1 MQRRGSPRLPPG
13 ASTCNGDPGWDM
25 SMPWSNVRG
34 AIEDI
39 AQGKMVIL
47 VDDEDRE
54 NEGDLCM
61 AAEKVTPEAI
71 NFMATHGRGL
81 ICLTLTEE
89 KIAQLD
95 LPMMTQRNR
104 SPFQTGFTVSIEA
117 AEGVSTGISAA
128 DRARTIDVA
137 VRADATPNDLVTPGH
152 VFPIRAREGGVLVR
166 TGQTEGSVD
175 LSKLAGLDPSGVIC
189 EIMNPDGTMARRPE
203 LEKFAEQHNLR
214 IVTIAELVDFRLA
227 HDSLVEVVV
236 ERTLETR
243 WGKVDALV
251 VRSRLHGEEHLVLRK
266 GSIDAE
272 TPHLV
277 RVQSVDLPADLVG
290 LALAGGGLEVT
301 AAMERIAEEGSGV
314 FVFLVRS
321 GEGATLSKRLE
332 AVGKPTE
339 PGSHDTYQRVG
350 GRLDLREFGIGAQIL
365 KMMGIRRFRLM
376 SNSEVRIVGLEG
388 FGLELVGRVPLTD
401 EAGTSTQDIN

>member
-1 MQRRGSPRLPPG
+1 
-13 ASTCNGDPGWDM
+13 
-25 SMPWSNVRG
+25 MPWENVRG
-34 AIEDI
+34 AIDDI

-61 AAEKVTPEAI
+61 AAEKVTADDI

-128 DRARTIDVA
+128 DRALTIQVA
-137 VRADATPNDLVTPGH
+137 TKPQAQPADLVTPGH

-189 EIMNPDGTMARRPE
+189 EIMNADGTMARRPE
-203 LEKFAEQHNLR
+203 LEKFAEQHSLR
-214 IVTIAELVDFRLA
+214 
-227 HDSLVEVVV
+227 
-236 ERTLETR
+236 
-243 WGKVDALV
+243 
-251 VRSRLHGEEHLVLRK
+251 
-266 GSIDAE
+266 
-272 TPHLV
+272 
-277 RVQSVDLPADLVG
+277 
-290 LALAGGGLEVT
+290 
-301 AAMERIAEEGSGV
+301 
-314 FVFLVRS
+314 
-321 GEGATLSKRLE
+321 
-332 AVGKPTE
+332 
-339 PGSHDTYQRVG
+339 
-350 GRLDLREFGIGAQIL
+350 
-365 KMMGIRRFRLM
+365 
-376 SNSEVRIVGLEG
+376 
-388 FGLELVGRVPLTD
+388 
-401 EAGTSTQDIN
+401 

>member
-1 MQRRGSPRLPPG
+1 
-13 ASTCNGDPGWDM
+13 
-25 SMPWSNVRG
+25 MPWENVRG
-34 AIEDI
+34 AIDDI

-61 AAEKVTPEAI
+61 AAEKVTADDI

-128 DRARTIDVA
+128 DRALTIQVA
-137 VRADATPNDLVTPGH
+137 TKPQAQPADLVTPGH

-189 EIMNPDGTMARRPE
+189 EIMNADGTMARRPE
-203 LEKFAEQHNLR
+203 LEKFAEQHSLR
-214 IVTIAELVDFRLA
+214 IVTIAELVDYRLA
-227 HDSLVEVVV
+227 HDTLIETVV
-236 ERTLETR
+236 ERRVSTGRFGEID
-243 WGKVDALV
+243 VLV
-251 VRSRLHGEEHLVLRK
+251 FRSRVDGSEHLALRK
-266 GSIDAE
+266 GPIDPEQPCLA
-272 TPHLV
+272 
-277 RVQSVDLPADLVG
+277 RVQSIDLPADLVG
-290 LALAGGGLEVT
+290 LALSGGGQEMR
-301 AAMERIAEEGSGV
+301 AAMRSIEKAGSGV
-314 FVFLVRS
+314 FVYLVRA
-321 GEGATLSKRLE
+321 GEGSTSLSDRLRRMGE
-332 AVGKPTE
+332 SPARNY
-339 PGSHDTYQRVG
+339 DRVG
-350 GRLDLREFGIGAQIL
+350 MRLDLREFGIGAQIL
-365 KMMGIRRFRLM
+365 KTLGIRKFRLM

-388 FGLELVGRVPLTD
+388 FGLELVERVPLDFETG
-401 EAGTSTQDIN
+401 ES

>member
-1 MQRRGSPRLPPG
+1 
-13 ASTCNGDPGWDM
+13 
-25 SMPWSNVRG
+25 MPWENVRG
-34 AIEDI
+34 AIEDV

-61 AAEKVTPEAI
+61 AAERVTPEAI

-81 ICLTLTEE
+81 ICLTLTEQ
-89 KIAQLD
+89 KIGELE

-128 DRARTIDVA
+128 DRARTIAAA
-137 VRADATPNDLVTPGH
+137 VRPGARPSDLVTPGH
-152 VFPIRAREGGVLVR
+152 VFPIRARDGGVLVR

-203 LEKFAEQHNLR
+203 LEKFAEQHGLR
-214 IVTIAELVDFRLA
+214 IVTIAELVDYRLA
-227 HDSLVEVVV
+227 HDMLVEKVV
-236 ERTLETR
+236 ERRLETSA
-243 WGKVDALV
+243 WGEIDAIVL
-251 VRSRLHGEEHLVLRK
+251 RSRVDGTEHLALRK
-266 GSIDAE
+266 GVIDAD
-272 TPHLV
+272 TAQLV
-277 RVQSVDLPADLVG
+277 RVQSIDLPADLVG
-290 LALAGGGLEVT
+290 LALSGGGSELR
-301 AAMERIAEEGSGV
+301 AAMKTIRAEGSGV
-314 FVFLVRS
+314 FVYLVRA
-321 GEGATLSKRLE
+321 GENRSQLSSRLE
-332 AVGKPTE
+332 AIGAPTDA
-339 PGSHDTYQRVG
+339 PTYHRVG

-365 KMMGIRRFRLM
+365 KSLGVRRFRLM

-388 FGLELVGRVPLTD
+388 FGLELVERVPLPLEMPAERTD
-401 EAGTSTQDIN
+401 DLTQRRAHDE